1 MVKRKY
7 APMKKDR
14 QVSIF
19 LRNVPGELGE
29 FAELMGE
36 ANINILAMFIQNAA
50 DYIQEMF
57 QARGKSIKRTASAAS
72 YGSVIKEAKEYSL
85 IRVMVDETD
94 KAVEVLNE
102 AQYWVNTSEVLVV
115 KLLNK
120 PGRLADISRRFGAA
134 NININY
140 VYGSGALD
148 VEKAIYVF
156 NVPDVGQALKSLSE
170 KS

>member
-72 YGSVIKEAKEYSL
+72 YGSVIKEAREYSL

-94 KAVEVLNE
+94 KALEVLNE
-102 AQYWVNTSEVLVV
+102 AQYWVNTTEVLVI
-115 KLLNK
+115 KLHNR
-120 PGRLADISRRFGAA
+120 PGRLADISRRFGNAD
-134 NININY
+134 ININY

-148 VEKAIYVF
+148 AEKAIYVF
-156 NVPDVGQALKSLSE
+156 HVPDVDQALKTLSE
-170 KS
+170 KA